1 MKSSHLIIL
10 VLWGLFLILVGLGVI
25 SGYDIL
31 PSAISIT
38 GLSLGVRAFS
48 TPCASGKCP
57 KRGFLLFW
65 SLLLI
70 EASIVIEICRLY
82 SSLPLCLGVLVIMA
96 AVSAYAADKKYSI
109 L

>member
-1 MKSSHLIIL
+1 MKFPHLVIS

-25 SGYDIL
+25 SGYYVL
-31 PSAISIT
+31 SSAISIT

-48 TPCASGKCP
+48 IPCASKKCP

-65 SLLLI
+65 ALLLI
-70 EASIVIEICRLY
+70 EASIVIEIYRVY
-82 SSLPLCLGVLVIMA
+82 SSLPLCVGVLTIMA
-96 AVSAYAADKKYSI
+96 AVSAYVVDKKYSI